1 MRPSLVLWFFLGC
14 ALLLPV
20 ALTIHSARQE
30 RAERA
35 QLAQV
40 ESYDGQKSQRV
51 QRVIKFLSL
60 GADKR
65 YDQAR
70 QEQIKVAAAVDLH
83 RRAAVAWGSYLAL
96 SCCFFLLFSW
106 VMTKKQRMQ
115 VDFFMLAV
123 VWTCLL
129 FLATG
134 LLSPV
139 FLFQKN
145 VDYPL
150 LGSLVY
156 QFHMPSIPEAAFRV
170 WETKPLIAILI
181 LLFSILTPL
190 IKILLS
196 IYLLIK
202 KSLSARSGSVLAFI
216 SKWSMADVFIVAIL
230 LSVFSLSEG
239 QGQIAEVA
247 VGFYFFAGYCLLA
260 HFQMLQLTRRLNRKT
275 S

>member
-1 MRPSLVLWFFLGC
+1 MRTSLLLWLFFSF

-20 ALTIHSARQE
+20 VLTIHNARQE

-40 ESYDGQKSQRV
+40 ASYEGQKSQRV
-51 QRVIKFLSL
+51 QRLVKFFSL
-60 GADKR
+60 GADKN

-70 QEQIKVAAAVDLH
+70 QEQIKVSAAVDLH
-83 RRAAVAWGSYLAL
+83 RQATAVWGAYLAL

-106 VMTKKQRMQ
+106 FMSHKQRMS

-134 LLSPV
+134 LLTPV

-150 LGSLVY
+150 LGNLVY
-156 QFHMPSIPEAAFRV
+156 QFHMPSIPEAALRV
-170 WETKPLIAILI
+170 WDTKPLIALLI
-181 LLFSILTPL
+181 LLFSIMTPL
-190 IKILLS
+190 MKILLS
-196 IYLLIK
+196 LYLLVK
-202 KSLSARSGSVLAFI
+202 KSLSPQAASLLAFI

-260 HFQMLQLTRRLNRKT
+260 HFQMLQLTRRLSKKHL
-275 S
+275 